1 MLQLIIPDSDEL
13 WDEKKEEFVYR
24 KGQTLQLEHSLVSLA
39 KWESK
44 WCVPFLSKKDKT
56 LEETL
61 DYIKCMTITQNVNPE
76 VYLNLTQENVDAVNA
91 YAVMRLDE
99 DGHPFDIRVRAE
111 REAAEREFCS
121 CCFPGWFKNG
131 GTTKTA

>member
-1 MLQLIIPDSDEL
+1 MSQFD
-13 WDEKKEEFVYR
+13 
-24 KGQTLQLEHSLVSLA
+24 GQSGSH
-39 KWESK
+39 
-44 WCVPFLSKKDKT
+44 
-56 LEETL
+56 
-61 DYIKCMTITQNVNPE
+61 IRG
-76 VYLNLTQENVDAVNA
+76 DA
-91 YAVMRLDE
+91 LDE

>member
-44 WCVPFLSKKDKT
+44 WCVRMHGPVGHGQKT
-56 LEETL
+56 
-61 DYIKCMTITQNVNPE
+61 QRGG
-76 VYLNLTQENVDAVNA
+76 AV
-91 YAVMRLDE
+91 
-99 DGHPFDIRVRAE
+99 
-111 REAAEREFCS
+111 
-121 CCFPGWFKNG
+121 
-131 GTTKTA
+131 T

>member
-44 WCVPFLSKKDKT
+44 WCVHFFRKRTSPLKRPW
-56 LEETL
+56 
-61 DYIKCMTITQNVNPE
+61 TI
-76 VYLNLTQENVDAVNA
+76 
-91 YAVMRLDE
+91 
-99 DGHPFDIRVRAE
+99 
-111 REAAEREFCS
+111 
-121 CCFPGWFKNG
+121 
-131 GTTKTA
+131 